1 MNVYAERTSWF
12 VPLVVDESEV
22 DQLTDTVVCYEDAVT
37 FLFANY
43 PYVISAIAFNTGKPF
58 RKYFWTNYP
67 FTIVAAV
74 TWLLNS
80 LMLLLPS
87 AANIDIL
94 ELDERLP
101 QEFRW
106 ELWGFA
112 WFLLLICW
120 GFEHFVIE
128 GPVADWALVQ
138 WKKFRHKGERRD
150 DKDFDLVL
158 YS

>member
-1 MNVYAERTSWF
+1 
-12 VPLVVDESEV
+12 
-22 DQLTDTVVCYEDAVT
+22 VCYEDVVT
-37 FLFANY
+37 FLFANF
-43 PYVISAIAFNTGKPF
+43 PYVITAVAFNTGKPF

-67 FTIVAAV
+67 FLLVVVV
-74 TWLLNS
+74 TWIFNS
-80 LMLLLPS
+80 LLLLLPS
-87 AANIDIL
+87 ASSIEIL

-112 WFLLLICW
+112 WFLLIICW

-128 GPVADWALVQ
+128 GPAADWALEQ
-138 WKKFRHKGERRD
+138 WKKFKAKRSQQGTK